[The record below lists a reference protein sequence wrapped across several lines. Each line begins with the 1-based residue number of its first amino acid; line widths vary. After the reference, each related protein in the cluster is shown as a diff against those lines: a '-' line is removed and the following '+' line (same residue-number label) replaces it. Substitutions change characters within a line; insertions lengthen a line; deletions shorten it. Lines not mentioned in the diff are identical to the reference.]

1 MPGGRPPGSK
11 NKPKN
16 IPEEMLDTAEDTL
29 EDIPAEPKKP
39 RAKQPGPAKV
49 IDETGKAIAND
60 VAKTLVKATSKNG
73 KGLLYEEA
81 QSITTPAA
89 RIIARR
95 LPKFL
100 QDWGKKFAPKVKVD
114 PRDFAD
120 LQEIAVTLVK
130 VGLRLLALS
139 LQEAV
144 TKKEAGTQASQ
155 QKLVVNNAPPA
166 APVPQNSIIATVPLD
181 DLSNDEGQLR
191 VGVSSNGHNPM
202 FSALGY
208 DRGMAGE

>member
-1 MPGGRPPGSK
+1 MPGGRPKGSK
-11 NKPKN
+11 NKPKT
-16 IPEEMLDTAEDTL
+16 EELLIDTAEDTL
-29 EDIPAEPKKP
+29 EDIPAPEPKKP
-39 RAKQPGPAKV
+39 RQRQPGPKKV
-49 IDETGKAIAND
+49 IDETGKAIANEA
-60 VAKTLVKATSKNG
+60 AKTLVKISAGKDG

-81 QSITTPAA
+81 QSITTPAI

-95 LPKFL
+95 LPKFV
-100 QDWGKKFAPKVKVD
+100 QEWGKKLAPKVEID
-114 PRDFAD
+114 PRDLAD
-120 LQEIAVTLVK
+120 LQEIGVTFAK
-130 VGLRLLALS
+130 YALRLLALM

-155 QKLVVNNAPPA
+155 QKLVMNNAPAPA
-166 APVPQNSIIATVPLD
+166 PQNSIIATVPLD